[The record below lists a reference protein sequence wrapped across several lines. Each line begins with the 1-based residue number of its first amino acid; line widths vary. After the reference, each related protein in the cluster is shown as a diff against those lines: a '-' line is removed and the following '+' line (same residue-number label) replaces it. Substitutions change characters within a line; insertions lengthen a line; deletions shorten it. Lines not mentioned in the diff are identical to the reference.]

1 LKSCPLTNCE
11 TPVTGRTKV
20 RLVDINSEHYK
31 VAREYMIRL
40 EREDLENPEM
50 LAKLAAAAKM
60 TPEEFKKKFAHV
72 VGLEA

>member
-1 LKSCPLTNCE
+1 MT
-11 TPVTGRTKV
+11 
-20 RLVDINSEHYK
+20 NSEHYR

-40 EREDLENPEM
+40 ERKDLEDPEM

-60 TPEEFKKKFAHV
+60 TPEEFKAKFAHV